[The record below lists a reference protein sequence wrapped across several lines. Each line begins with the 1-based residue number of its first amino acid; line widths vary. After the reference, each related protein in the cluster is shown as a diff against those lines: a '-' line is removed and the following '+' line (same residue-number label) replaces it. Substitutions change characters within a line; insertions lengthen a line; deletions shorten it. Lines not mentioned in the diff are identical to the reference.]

1 MKKEIKIVKNSIFAD
16 HRGLYWTI
24 WKKGIFAK
32 KKFMHD
38 KISISKKNTLRGL
51 HCDFKTWKMI
61 SCIYGKVFFVV
72 VDMRKKSSTYLKHKQ
87 WILNYK
93 KPVLILIPPYFAN
106 AHLCLSR
113 ECIFHY
119 KLSYKGKYADAK
131 KQQSYR
137 WNDPKLNI
145 KWPIKRPIL
154 SKRDK
159 LSKFL

>member
-1 MKKEIKIVKNSIFAD
+1 MKKEIKIVKNSAFAD
-16 HRGLYWTI
+16 HRGLYWTT
-24 WKKGIFAK
+24 WKKGLFPKI
-32 KKFMHD
+32 KFIHD
-38 KISISKKNTLRGL
+38 KFSISEKNTLRGL

-61 SCIYGKVFFVV
+61 SCIYGKVFFVA

-93 KPVLILIPPYFAN
+93 NPVLILIPPYFAN

-119 KLSYKGKYADAK
+119 KLSYKGKYTDTK